1 MKNKFKMM
9 LLAMATLGFFS
20 CSDKL
25 AEEGTP
31 SDPSGS
37 KTEGFV
43 SFKINNVGS
52 GMRALIITGDDSSDD
67 SYAAGE
73 KNEYA
78 ITTEQGANVVFFFD
92 KKGEF
97 FGKSYL
103 TLMSDA
109 TNPDDDHNHD
119 NEMVYSARIR
129 KSKET
134 GEDLASCV
142 LILNADPTKLEAL
155 SVNSWTDLQT
165 ALDTDLGQHDGYFTM
180 SNTIYVDTDVKGPEE
195 INEGN
200 ICDTWGEAQENPVRV
215 HVERVVAKFGLSFIK
230 DREASS
236 PEAVLDN
243 NQSVVFEDED
253 KQQPLIKYTAATTDE
268 DSEKFED
275 GTTKKWAIR
284 ITGWNVNATETETYY
299 LKNLGNDEEGKLTSS
314 DFGKW
319 GATGPSGWNDPS
331 KVRSYWAVDPHYND
345 GVFPEQYR
353 TANNT
358 ETNKTIVSGVNVG
371 VGTDNSTS
379 ALKYITYNQIGT
391 NFNAPAYA
399 PENTFSG
406 DLDFIEE
413 LTGDATYEFK
423 GEGYKRAGTHIL
435 IAAELLFD
443 DEVEGTGAVGDK
455 YCYEGQYWTDEDAG
469 EKQVNLI
476 KYMVNS
482 LTDTYG
488 STLYLKENENKYIP
502 QTLDD
507 LADMFQ
513 LTIATIKGG
522 DGRKM
527 LELDKSKNITLY
539 KKTGTDDSGNDT
551 YAEADDLQKA
561 IYEVGT
567 VKHFSEGK
575 MYYAVPIE
583 HMNANE
589 TSSTDNVHKWLTGS
603 YGVVRNH
610 WYKVNIKSLTKPGT
624 SVDDPNQPII
634 PNDEPEEGEYIAFE
648 IVVVPWHII
657 EQDVKF

>member
-52 GMRALIITGDDSSDD
+52 GMRAATSG
-67 SYAAGE
+67 SYTAGE

-92 KKGEF
+92 DKDGF

-103 TLMSDA
+103 TLMSDEA
-109 TNPDDDHNHD
+109 TDSKDGHDDD
-119 NEMVYSARIR
+119 NEKVYSARIR

-134 GEDLASCV
+134 GENLASCV
-142 LILNADPTKLEAL
+142 LILNADPAKLEAL
-155 SVNSWTDLQT
+155 SVESWTDLQT
-165 ALDTDLGQHDGYFTM
+165 ALDTDLGQHGEYFTM
-180 SNTIYVDTDVKGPEE
+180 SNTIYVDTDVKGPEKIE
-195 INEGN
+195 KEN

-268 DSEKFED
+268 DKEKFED
-275 GTTKKWAIR
+275 GTTEKWAIR
-284 ITGWNVNATETETYY
+284 IKGWNVNATETETYY
-299 LKNLGNDEEGKLTSS
+299 LKNLGNDEDGKLTSS
-314 DFGKW
+314 NFGKW
-319 GATGPSGWNDPS
+319 GANNSLGWNDAN
-331 KVRSYWAVDPHYND
+331 KVRSYWAVDPHYNS

-358 ETNKTIVSGVNVG
+358 APNETIETGISAG
-371 VGTDNSTS
+371 VGTNNSTS
-379 ALKYITYNQIGT
+379 ALKYISYNQIGT
-391 NFNAPAYA
+391 NFDAPAYA
-399 PENTFSG
+399 PENTFGG
-406 DLDFIEE
+406 DLGFIEK
-413 LTGDATYEFK
+413 LTGDETYEFK

-443 DEVEGTGAVGDK
+443 DEVEGTGPVGDK
-455 YCYEGQYWTDEDAG
+455 YCYEGQYWTDEYAG
-469 EKQVNLI
+469 ENQVNLI

-482 LTDTYG
+482 LIDTFG
-488 STLYLKENENKYIP
+488 STLYLKGDDDQYIP
-502 QTLDD
+502 QTLDE
-507 LADMFQ
+507 LAPLFQ

-539 KKTGTDDSGNDT
+539 KKTGTDASGKDT
-551 YAEADDLQKA
+551 YADAGTDLQKA

-567 VKHFSEGK
+567 VKHFKEGK

-583 HMNANE
+583 HMNANV
-589 TSSTDNVHKWLTGS
+589 TNTTDNIHRWLTGS

-610 WYKVNIKSLTKPGT
+610 WYKVNIKSLSKPGT
-624 SVDDPNQPII
+624 SVDDPGQPII

-648 IVVVPWHII
+648 IVVVPWHVI
-657 EQDVKF
+657 EQDVDF